1 MKKFLTVALAGVL
14 AASMLFTGCSKKE
27 ESKVPDKLI
36 VGTNAEFPPFE
47 YMNDKKQPDGF
58 DIAMIKEIGKRMD
71 KKVEI
76 QNMEFKSLIGA
87 MESNSINTIIAGMT
101 KTKERQKSVDFS
113 DSYYTSNQ
121 AIILKKDSK
130 IKKLSQLEGKKV
142 GVQEGTTGDIIA
154 SSKEAVELCI
164 LMFGIVG
171 LWSGLMN
178 IALSLGI
185 TTQLQKLL
193 TPFLTF
199 LFPNLKNQKAKEY
212 ISTNIVAN
220 ILGLGWAATPS
231 GLKAMEELQKDNPDK
246 NTATNEMC
254 SFLILNISSLQLI
267 PINIIAYRSQY
278 GSVNPSKILI
288 PGLIATLGSTIVAV
302 IYIKWKDR
310 KR

>member
-1 MKKFLTVALAGVL
+1 MMNKIWCFMILAG
-14 AASMLFTGCSKKE
+14 
-27 ESKVPDKLI
+27 LI
-36 VGTNAEFPPFE
+36 VSSFN
-47 YMNDKKQPDGF
+47 
-58 DIAMIKEIGKRMD
+58 GKITTLSD
-71 KKVEI
+71 
-76 QNMEFKSLIGA
+76 
-87 MESNSINTIIAGMT
+87 TI
-101 KTKERQKSVDFS
+101 
-113 DSYYTSNQ
+113 
-121 AIILKKDSK
+121 
-130 IKKLSQLEGKKV
+130 LS
-142 GVQEGTTGDIIA
+142 

-288 PGLIATLGSTIVAV
+288 PGLIATLGSTIGAV